1 MSGTPTT
8 VSPSGTK
15 TALVPRITTSA
26 ITINNLGTVRKLN
39 SVIFPVKYSD
49 SFYKSIVQPEVE
61 DYCRLIY
68 FNDIPVGTTCS
79 RIEKGSKEGE
89 SKLYM
94 MTMGVLAPYR
104 NFSIGTAALDEII
117 LAASTPPPTIDA
129 KHPRITHIY
138 LHVQTSNTDARRFY
152 EKCGFKVVSEVQ
164 EYYKRLEPRNAWLLE
179 KEIAPPPPPDQP

>member
-1 MSGTPTT
+1 MSTSTT
-8 VSPSGTK
+8 TTSSSKTK
-15 TALVPRITTSA
+15 APLAPRITTSPV
-26 ITINNLGTVRKLN
+26 TVNNLGTVRKLN

-49 SFYKSIVQPEVE
+49 SFYKSIVQPELE

-79 RIEKGSKEGE
+79 RLEKGSKEGE

-117 LAASTPPPTIDA
+117 LAASSPPPTTAAA
-129 KHPRITHIY
+129 KQPRITHIY
-138 LHVQTSNTDARRFY
+138 LHVQTSNQDARRFY
-152 EKCGFKVVSEVQ
+152 ERSGFKVVSEVQ
-164 EYYKRLEPRNAWLLE
+164 EYYRRLEPRNAWLLE
-179 KEIAPPPPPDQP
+179 REITPQSEQS